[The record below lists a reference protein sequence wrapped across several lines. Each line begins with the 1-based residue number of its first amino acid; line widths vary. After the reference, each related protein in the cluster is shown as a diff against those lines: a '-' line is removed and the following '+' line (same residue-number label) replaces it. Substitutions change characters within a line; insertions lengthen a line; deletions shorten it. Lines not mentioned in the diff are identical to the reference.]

1 MDIASRIM
9 TLEEAVK
16 WRLKLRS
23 ENRRLVVTNGCF
35 DLLHRGHAAYLAE
48 ARAQGDAMLILVNS
62 DSSVR
67 ELKGPSRPLNDE
79 YSRAFLLCSLKAV
92 DAAVIFPTSRC
103 HKELEA
109 LAPDIYVKGGDYTID
124 KLDPDERAALLKNN
138 TRIVFKP
145 FVAGFSTTN
154 IINKI
159 ADK

>member
-16 WRLKLRS
+16 WRQKLRD

-48 ARAQGDAMLILVNS
+48 ARELGDAMLILVNS

-79 YSRAFLLCSLKAV
+79 YSRAFLLCSLKSV
-92 DAAVIFPTSRC
+92 DAAVIFPSSRC

-145 FVAGFSTTN
+145 FVVGFSTTN
-154 IINKI
+154 IINKM